1 MESSRI
7 GRPGVQAFTSPRVAP
22 SQGQLL
28 AELIADIAKH
38 VPASGTKNAT
48 ATEIGE
54 ALKLQPADLK
64 RFEPLVTTSTVSST
78 GALTLALR
86 EEFRFKPDPDASE
99 LILSQSVRATVS
111 PGKLLV
117 EEGLGAKVGWLTARI
132 SSIEVVT
139 EESVR
144 GVRISTNL
152 GDKFYPI

>member
-7 GRPGVQAFTSPRVAP
+7 GRPGVQAFTSPGVAP

-28 AELIADIAKH
+28 AELIADIAQH
-38 VPASGTKNAT
+38 VPASGIKNAT
-48 ATEIGE
+48 PKEIGE
-54 ALKLQPADLK
+54 ALKLQPTDLA
-64 RFEPLVTTSTVSST
+64 RFQPLVTKATVSST
-78 GALTLALR
+78 GALTLVLR

-99 LILSQSVRATVS
+99 LILSQSLRATVS

-132 SSIEVVT
+132 SSIEVTT
-139 EESVR
+139 EEGTR
-144 GVRISTNL
+144 GVRIATNL